1 MELVSLG
8 KVIVAIHTGLY
19 RCFDAHNIS
28 PENREAVEML
38 LSERRDSFSAKTAKR
53 ASQAAA
59 PLAAWVTANVKF
71 SYVLEK
77 IRPLEREQANL
88 HRSDKYLNASCV
100 KFWID
105 KNYQVTNIILNCNVD
120 KASNFEIS
128 KKLWPVLFIF
138 VLVFLALNKIHYNVC

>member
-1 MELVSLG
+1 MELVSFG
-8 KVIVAIHTGLY
+8 KLILAIHTGLY

-88 HRSDKYLNASCV
+88 HRSDKYLTASCV

-105 KNYQVTNIILNCNVD
+105 KNY
-120 KASNFEIS
+120 
-128 KKLWPVLFIF
+128 
-138 VLVFLALNKIHYNVC
+138 

>member
-1 MELVSLG
+1 
-8 KVIVAIHTGLY
+8 
-19 RCFDAHNIS
+19 
-28 PENREAVEML
+28 ML

-88 HRSDKYLNASCV
+88 HRSDKYVNTSLLLKRCV
-100 KFWID
+100 KVWIE
-105 KNYQVTNIILNCNVD
+105 N
-120 KASNFEIS
+120 
-128 KKLWPVLFIF
+128 
-138 VLVFLALNKIHYNVC
+138 H

>member
-1 MELVSLG
+1 
-8 KVIVAIHTGLY
+8 
-19 RCFDAHNIS
+19 
-28 PENREAVEML
+28 ML

-88 HRSDKYLNASCV
+88 HRSDKYLNVSCV

-105 KNYQVTNIILNCNVD
+105 KNYQVTDIILNCSVD
-120 KASNFEIS
+120 KASNIEIS